1 MGRRMKSIVALLMV
15 LALLYWQQD
24 ELGYEISYAAEE
36 ETGEETE
43 EKPSPS
49 EGEETGE
56 EESEGEKPGDSQEE
70 PEEKPQIRKYE
81 IVIPEADGQN
91 GYYISCPVI
100 KIRHVSE
107 AGKTLC
113 RLTDHTG
120 RIFEQTLEHT
130 GDMAEFGKEHF
141 SEGENRLEVWMTNE
155 DGKELEEFRF
165 QKTFQIDR
173 KAPVISMQAPQ
184 GFDHWYAG
192 EVSLLVKA
200 ADGAAGSRV
209 AGIRC
214 SSNGQVL
221 GQTGEAEATFT
232 VPFFSQNGQSVRVEV
247 RVVDHAGNVAWQEC
261 ELLIDGEAPEAM
273 IEGAHDYMITSQPVT
288 IRCVARD
295 ENILAKTVAKA
306 EQESPDGALTSREIT
321 GWTQTEAGTAAEIL
335 LETDGSYQISMEAE
349 DQAGHKSSASRKLTV
364 DRHNPVIRHVDEL
377 DGTYQKSFCLEHSGS
392 DLIWDFTTFTYSVTL
407 DGKLYPSGET
417 VDREGVHVL
426 EVKAVDSAGN
436 TGTARAQFVIDH
448 TAPVVVFQDV
458 EEGESYEE
466 KKSFQVTL
474 ENQADEIQEIRING
488 IRQKTSPSGKIYRY
502 TVEEEKAYEISVK
515 AVDRAGNQTVQRLT
529 FEVVPKMTLA
539 EKILEPVKKTLGME
553 ETRAKEKDEDLQE
566 DQGRE
571 KTGEWQLV
579 LGSCAGLAA
588 IGGAGWIVRKKKKL
602 KA

>member
-1 MGRRMKSIVALLMV
+1 M
-15 LALLYWQQD
+15 
-24 ELGYEISYAAEE
+24 
-36 ETGEETE
+36 
-43 EKPSPS
+43 
-49 EGEETGE
+49 
-56 EESEGEKPGDSQEE
+56 
-70 PEEKPQIRKYE
+70 
-81 IVIPEADGQN
+81 
-91 GYYISCPVI
+91 
-100 KIRHVSE
+100 
-107 AGKTLC
+107 
-113 RLTDHTG
+113 
-120 RIFEQTLEHT
+120 
-130 GDMAEFGKEHF
+130 
-141 SEGENRLEVWMTNE
+141 
-155 DGKELEEFRF
+155 
-165 QKTFQIDR
+165 
-173 KAPVISMQAPQ
+173 
-184 GFDHWYAG
+184 
-192 EVSLLVKA
+192 VKA
-200 ADGAAGSRV
+200 EDGAAGSRV

-232 VPFFSQNGQSVRVEV
+232 VPFLSQNGQPVRVEV
-247 RVVDHAGNVAWQEC
+247 RAVDHAGNVAWQEC

-273 IEGAHDYMITSQPVT
+273 IEGVHDYMITSQPVT

-335 LETDGSYQISMEAE
+335 LETDGSYRVSMEAE

-488 IRQKTSPSGKIYRY
+488 VRQKTSPSGKIYRY

-529 FEVVPKMTLA
+529 FEVVPQMTLP

-566 DQGRE
+566 NPGRE

-588 IGGAGWIVRKKKKL
+588 IGGAGWIVWKKKKL

>member
-36 ETGEETE
+36 ET
-43 EKPSPS
+43 
-49 EGEETGE
+49 
-56 EESEGEKPGDSQEE
+56 
-70 PEEKPQIRKYE
+70 EEKPQIRKYE

-100 KIRHVSE
+100 EIRHVSE

-130 GDMAEFGKEHF
+130 GDMAEFGQEHF
-141 SEGENRLEVWMTNE
+141 SEGENRLEVWMTDE

-232 VPFFSQNGQSVRVEV
+232 VPFFSQNGQPVRVEV
-247 RVVDHAGNVAWQEC
+247 RAVDHAGNVAWQEC

-273 IEGAHDYMITSQPVT
+273 IEGVHDYMITSQPVT

-306 EQESPDGALTSREIT
+306 EQESPDGALTSREII

-488 IRQKTSPSGKIYRY
+488 VRQKTSPSGKIYRY
-502 TVEEEKAYEISVK
+502 TVEEKAYEISVK

-566 DQGRE
+566 NPRRE

-588 IGGAGWIVRKKKKL
+588 IGGAGWIVWKKKKL
-602 KA
+602 KV